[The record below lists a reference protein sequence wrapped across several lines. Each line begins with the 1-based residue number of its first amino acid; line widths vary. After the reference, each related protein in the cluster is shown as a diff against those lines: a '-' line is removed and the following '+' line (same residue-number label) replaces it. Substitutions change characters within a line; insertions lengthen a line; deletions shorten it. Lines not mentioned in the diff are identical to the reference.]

1 MKYMAKTWMDD
12 AAREGGGKELAVLHC
27 LSGHSAPAE
36 DYNLRP
42 IPYTIQRFGLVTG
55 LSDQSLDNTAISRV
69 ATGIGIIEKHLTL
82 DRSGGEPDDSFS
94 L

>member
-55 LSDQSLDNTAISRV
+55 LSDRGGF
-69 ATGIGIIEKHLTL
+69 GI
-82 DRSGGEPDDSFS
+82 
-94 L
+94 